1 MKFLNTP
8 LTFFWY
14 GVLQNMHTNN
24 DLGDPELLE
33 YAKATILS
41 AANVSEKQRKNDAS
55 WILLR
60 SDAVDSKEYCQ
71 KTWSFASWFVNS
83 GRASLYFD
91 GAPSQVGALQ
101 ITAEGIQV
109 NSAKMP
115 KSKNA
120 KRIGKSDSNGKT
132 WSASPF

>member
-24 DLGDPELLE
+24 ELGDPELLE
-33 YAKATILS
+33 YAKATILNS
-41 AANVSEKQRKNDAS
+41 AKASEKQKKNDAS

-60 SDAVDSKEYCQ
+60 SDVVDSKEYCA
-71 KTWSFASWFVNS
+71 KTWAFASWFVNS

-101 ITAEGIQV
+101 ITADGIKV
-109 NSAKMP
+109 NASKMP
-115 KSKNA
+115 KSKNT
-120 KRIGKSDSNGKT
+120 KRIGKADGNGNS
-132 WSASPF
+132 WSTSPF